1 MHIIFL
7 RFTADK
13 ARAGDFMAAHNDW
26 LQRGFA
32 DGVFLLAG
40 SLGPG
45 QGGAILAHGEPLATL
60 EARVAADPFVVE
72 GIVSADISTIVPSR
86 TDPRLDFLRT

>member
-1 MHIIFL
+1 MHIVFL

-13 ARAGDFMAAHNDW
+13 ARASHFMAAHNEW
-26 LQRGFA
+26 LQRGFT

-45 QGGAILAHGEPLATL
+45 LGGAILADGEPLTAL

-72 GIVSADISTIVPSR
+72 GIVSADISTIVPGR
-86 TDPRLDFLRT
+86 TDPRLDFLRP